1 MEFNGKTLTAF
12 GQFDVPVGD
21 FVEEQGVKDG
31 WIYRKWYSGIA
42 ECLRKEEI
50 FCDGTPAYRIGL
62 PIGFTEEPIMSL
74 NEEFIEAFR
83 FVGHVQ
89 FVFGQEDGLYTN
101 CQIAVQILELSS
113 QAQAT
118 VSCIESTERFTV
130 RCIGK
135 WK

>member
-21 FVEEQGVKDG
+21 FVEEQGEKDG

-42 ECLRKEEI
+42 ECWRKEEI
-50 FCDGTPAYRIGL
+50 FCDGTPAYRL
-62 PIGFTEEPIMSL
+62 GFPFGFVEEPIVEL
-74 NEEFIEAFR
+74 NEEFIIGER
-83 FVGHVQ
+83 FVGGVR
-89 FVFGQEDGLYTN
+89 FSFETEDGIYTN
-101 CQIAVQILELSS
+101 CDIAADILELSS

-118 VSCIESTERFTV
+118 VSYIECYERFSLY
-130 RCIGK
+130 CIGK